1 MSIPDVTN
9 LGGAGVSACQPP
21 TELDLPESTPE
32 TSTHPLDELA
42 QPERQKAGGEVN
54 LPFLLEIG
62 TEEIPDWMI
71 PTALEN
77 LRMSFEK
84 LDIPHE
90 SVRLDAT
97 PRRLVLRA
105 EGLPARQPDSVERV
119 LGPPKSAPPQ
129 AVAGFARKQGV
140 LLADLKLESTPKGE
154 YYTYLKKVPGRNIID
169 ILAEALPGLILGL
182 YFPKTMYWTGKGGP
196 RFIRPIRW
204 IVALL
209 AQAIIP
215 FELAGVRSG
224 ALSSGHRRLGAR
236 EIAVTTA
243 DYQRRLADHG
253 VILSA
258 EERRD
263 RIRAGMAGIRIKPD
277 DKLLETLVY
286 LTECPMPI
294 QGSFDPQF
302 LELPEEVLVT
312 VMRHHQRYFSVQDS
326 EGKLAPA
333 FVAVMNIPSDPE
345 GFVRRGNERVLR
357 ARFNDARFFWETDQK
372 RPFAG
377 RKQDLANVTFQ
388 AKLGSYLAKTE
399 RMMQLAAELGGD
411 AHAVRAAELS
421 KIDLTTELVKEFTE
435 LQGVVGGL
443 YARVQ
448 GESEPVWQAIY
459 DHYKPES
466 MEDAIPRNR
475 TAQIVA
481 LADKL
486 DTLRGCFGVG
496 LIPTGSRD
504 PFALRRAAQGVV
516 RILIEGRFDL
526 SLFDFLGKDES
537 LKSFFAER
545 VRYYFKDIRGFAY
558 DEINACMA
566 ATAVTAANPL
576 ADARGSDPSRDRE
589 GAVASGWSNL
599 VDLEARLERVRGLRA
614 SPDFEPLAA
623 AFKRI
628 ANILAQ
634 AKGTGFTALPS
645 GIDESLLE
653 AGPEREL
660 YHEFRRI
667 AGQPIENAIS
677 RLRPKIDLFFDK
689 VLVNAPDPAV
699 RQNRLTLLQT
709 LLAEFSTIADFS
721 EIVTNS

>member
-1 MSIPDVTN
+1 MT
-9 LGGAGVSACQPP
+9 
-21 TELDLPESTPE
+21 T
-32 TSTHPLDELA
+32 
-42 QPERQKAGGEVN
+42 

-71 PTALEN
+71 PSALEN
-77 LRMSFEK
+77 LRLSFEK
-84 LDIPHE
+84 LEIPHE

-105 EGLPARQPDSVERV
+105 EGLPARQPDSVDRV

-129 AVAGFARKQGV
+129 AVAGFARKQGIQPDEMKV
-140 LLADLKLESTPKGE
+140 ESTPKGE

-169 ILAEALPGLILGL
+169 ILAEALPGVILGI

-209 AQAIIP
+209 GEDTIP

-224 ALSSGHRRLGAR
+224 ALTSGHRRLGAR

-243 DYQRRLADHG
+243 DYEQRLGDHG
-253 VILSA
+253 VVLSA
-258 EERRD
+258 EERRN
-263 RIRAGMAGIRIKPD
+263 RIRAGLAGIRIKPD

-294 QGSFDPQF
+294 QGSFDPRF
-302 LELPEEVLVT
+302 LELPEEVLIT
-312 VMRHHQRYFSVQDS
+312 VMRHHQKYFSVEDS
-326 EGKLAPA
+326 DGKLAPA
-333 FVAVMNIPSDPE
+333 FVTVMNIPSDPE

-372 RPFAG
+372 KSLAA
-377 RKQDLANVTFQ
+377 RKPDLANVTFQ

-399 RMMQLAAELGGD
+399 RMMHLASELGGD

-448 GESEPVWQAIY
+448 GESDPVWQAIY

-486 DTLRGCFGVG
+486 DTLSGCFGVG

-526 SLFDFLGKDES
+526 SLLAFLGGDEA
-537 LKSFFAER
+537 LEAFFAER

-566 ATAVTAANPL
+566 ASPN
-576 ADARGSDPSRDRE
+576 PSRDGVPSGP
-589 GAVASGWSNL
+589 GALASGWGNL
-599 VDLEARLERVRGLRA
+599 VDLETRLERVRGLRA

-628 ANILAQ
+628 ANILEQ
-634 AKGTGFTALPS
+634 ANATGFTALPS
-645 GIDESLLE
+645 GIDEALLE

-660 YHEFRRI
+660 YQEFRRI
-667 AGQPIENAIS
+667 AGQPIEHAIA